1 MIVSSS
7 AWLHRNQPHA
17 ITDSYQSWS
26 GEDSIECPFCAKLF
40 GESMRVAILASG
52 GKDSTYAAWWASLQG
67 WEVVSLVTVLVR
79 GEDSMMFQLQN
90 SWIAGF
96 QASSIGVSWK
106 PVLSD
111 GEEEK
116 EIDDLEEALCEG
128 VNSSVG
134 EEEIWPA
141 GIRVPD
147 NLEFHRGP
155 LEIDGLVVGALRS
168 DYQKT
173 RIERMC
179 EKIGIRSFC
188 PLWHKGHIDHMESL
202 VEHGFEV
209 VFTSVSTEGM
219 DEGWIGKKLD
229 KESLEILVEASKKY
243 RFNLD
248 GEGGE
253 FETIVTGAPHMRRK
267 ILLEGE
273 AVWYGSRGVF
283 ELKSCRLE

>member
-1 MIVSSS
+1 
-7 AWLHRNQPHA
+7 
-17 ITDSYQSWS
+17 
-26 GEDSIECPFCAKLF
+26 
-40 GESMRVAILASG
+40 MRVAILASG
-52 GKDSTYAAWWASLQG
+52 GKDSTYAAWWAGLQG

-90 SWIAGF
+90 SWIAGL
-96 QASSIGVSWK
+96 QAYSIGTSWK
-106 PVLSD
+106 PVFSD

-116 EIDDLEEALCEG
+116 EIVDLEMALCGNGNVTLSIENVWPEG
-128 VNSSVG
+128 V
-134 EEEIWPA
+134 EIPK
-141 GIRVPD
+141 D
-147 NLEFHRGP
+147 LEIHKGP

-179 EKIGIRSFC
+179 ERLGIRSFC
-188 PLWHKGHIDHMESL
+188 PLWHKDQFEHMESL

-219 DEGWIGKKLD
+219 DERWIGSKLD
-229 KESLEILVEASKKY
+229 EDTLNELKEASREF

-253 FETIVTGAPHMRRK
+253 FETIVTDAPHMKRK
-267 ILLEGE
+267 ILLDGE
-273 AVWYGSRGVF
+273 VIWHGSRGVL
-283 ELKSCRLE
+283 ELKSCRLT

>member
-1 MIVSSS
+1 M
-7 AWLHRNQPHA
+7 
-17 ITDSYQSWS
+17 
-26 GEDSIECPFCAKLF
+26 K
-40 GESMRVAILASG
+40 VAILASG
-52 GKDSTYAAWWASLQG
+52 GKDSTYAAWWAGLQG

-90 SWIAGF
+90 SWIAGL
-96 QASSIGVSWK
+96 QAYSIGTSWK
-106 PVLSD
+106 PVFSD

-116 EIDDLEEALCEG
+116 EIVDLEMALCGNGNVTLSIENVWPEG
-128 VNSSVG
+128 V
-134 EEEIWPA
+134 EIPK
-141 GIRVPD
+141 D
-147 NLEFHRGP
+147 LEIHKGP

-179 EKIGIRSFC
+179 ERLGIRSFC
-188 PLWHKGHIDHMESL
+188 PLWHKDQFDHMESL

-219 DEGWIGKKLD
+219 DERWIGSKLD
-229 KESLEILVEASKKY
+229 EDTLNELKEASREF

-253 FETIVTGAPHMRRK
+253 FETIVTDAPHMKRK
-267 ILLEGE
+267 ILLDGE
-273 AVWYGSRGVF
+273 VVWLGSRGVL
-283 ELKSCRLE
+283 ELKSCRLT

>member
-1 MIVSSS
+1 M
-7 AWLHRNQPHA
+7 
-17 ITDSYQSWS
+17 
-26 GEDSIECPFCAKLF
+26 K
-40 GESMRVAILASG
+40 VAILASG
-52 GKDSTYAAWWASLQG
+52 GKDSTYAAWWAGLQG

-90 SWIAGF
+90 SWIAGL
-96 QASSIGVSWK
+96 QAYSIGTSWK
-106 PVLSD
+106 PVFSD

-116 EIDDLEEALCEG
+116 EIVDLEMALCGNGNVTLSIENVWPEG
-128 VNSSVG
+128 V
-134 EEEIWPA
+134 EIPK
-141 GIRVPD
+141 D
-147 NLEFHRGP
+147 LEIHKGP

-179 EKIGIRSFC
+179 ERLGIRSFC
-188 PLWHKGHIDHMESL
+188 PLWHKDQFEHMESL

-219 DEGWIGKKLD
+219 DERWIGSKLD
-229 KESLEILVEASKKY
+229 EDALNELKEASREF

-253 FETIVTGAPHMRRK
+253 FETIVTDAPNMKRK
-267 ILLEGE
+267 ILLDGE
-273 AVWYGSRGVF
+273 VIWHGSRGVL
-283 ELKSCRLE
+283 ELKSCRLT

>member
-1 MIVSSS
+1 M
-7 AWLHRNQPHA
+7 
-17 ITDSYQSWS
+17 
-26 GEDSIECPFCAKLF
+26 K
-40 GESMRVAILASG
+40 VAILASG
-52 GKDSTYAAWWASLQG
+52 GKDSTYAAWWAGLQG

-90 SWIAGF
+90 SWIAGL
-96 QASSIGVSWK
+96 QAYSIGTSWK
-106 PVLSD
+106 PVFSD

-116 EIDDLEEALCEG
+116 EIADLEMALCGNGNVTLSIENVWPEG
-128 VNSSVG
+128 V
-134 EEEIWPA
+134 EIPK
-141 GIRVPD
+141 D
-147 NLEFHRGP
+147 LEIHKGP

-179 EKIGIRSFC
+179 ERLGIRSFC
-188 PLWHKGHIDHMESL
+188 PLWHKDQFDHMESL

-219 DEGWIGKKLD
+219 DERWIGSKLD
-229 KESLEILVEASKKY
+229 EDALNELKEASREF

-253 FETIVTGAPHMRRK
+253 FETIVTDAPHMKRK
-267 ILLEGE
+267 ILLDGE
-273 AVWYGSRGVF
+273 VIWHGSRGVL
-283 ELKSCRLE
+283 ELKSCRLT